1 MRMQESAENYLEAIL
16 MLKIK
21 QGYVRSID
29 VANQLNFSKPSVSV
43 AMKSLRESGYVT
55 VDSDGNLSLTEKGA
69 AIAEKIYERHQVIAH
84 LLIALGVDHDTA
96 YEDSCKI
103 EHDLSDIT
111 FRKLK
116 EHYEKHTELS

>member
-55 VDSDGNLSLTEKGA
+55 LDADGNLLLTEKGNC
-69 AIAEKIYERHQVIAH
+69 YRR
-84 LLIALGVDHDTA
+84 
-96 YEDSCKI
+96 ED
-103 EHDLSDIT
+103 L
-111 FRKLK
+111 
-116 EHYEKHTELS
+116 

>member
-1 MRMQESAENYLEAIL
+1 

-55 VDSDGNLSLTEKGA
+55 LGADGNLLLTEKGN

-84 LLIALGVDHDTA
+84 LLIALEVDHDTA